1 MPYETEL
8 KFRIPA
14 ARLAAVRRA
23 VATRTAVVEPLAAV
37 YLDTPDEH
45 LAQARVALRLRREGV
60 QWVQTLKAEGAGA
73 MQRLEHNVPLGQPG
87 GAGDGGD
94 GADSPASA
102 KRPKH
107 DLARHAGTE
116 AGALLTRVL
125 AGAGNAPLVERYATE
140 VQRTRRTLRHGGAL
154 IELALD
160 EGCIQAGMASCAVCE
175 IEFELLSGPPQA
187 LLAVAS
193 RWVDRFGLVLDVRSK
208 SERGHRLAT
217 GQASSAPTRA
227 RPLTLSAR
235 SGLDSVLAAMLGNAL
250 GQVLANASALA
261 TPDDADALAAD
272 AADAADAAA
281 AAAAAASAAA
291 AATLAHHP
299 VPDPELLH
307 QLRVGLRR
315 LRTVLT
321 LFAGLLPPAVTG
333 LSPALATVFAQLG
346 AARDRDAMAEWLW
359 PALQAAGAPAM
370 PLTADPGTGGPQVL
384 SALLASPAVQ
394 QLWLA
399 LLGATLPGG
408 PVWPDPAPGADP
420 AARTAPPVRQVLRE
434 PLQRLLRQ
442 VRRDAARFDQLDT
455 TARHR
460 LRRRIKRLRY
470 AVELSASLWPAK
482 RCARF
487 LRALQR
493 AQTPLGAFNDSVV
506 AQDFCQ
512 ALVAQNP
519 QAWFAVGW
527 LAAHR
532 QSLEPPCTQ
541 ALARLS
547 KAGGFG

>member
-37 YLDTPDEH
+37 YLDTPGEH

-60 QWVQTLKAEGAGA
+60 QWVQTLEAEGAGA

-87 GAGDGGD
+87 GAGGGGD
-94 GADSPASA
+94 GADSPAGA
-102 KRPKH
+102 KRPTH

-160 EGCIQAGMASCAVCE
+160 EGRIQAGTASCAVCE

-235 SGLDSVLAAMLGNAL
+235 GGLDSVLAAMLGNAL
-250 GQVLANASALA
+250 DQVLANASVLA
-261 TPDDADALAAD
+261 APADALAP
-272 AADAADAAA
+272 AAA
-281 AAAAAASAAA
+281 AAAAAA
-291 AATLAHHP
+291 TLADHP

-321 LFAGLLPPAVTG
+321 LLGGLLPPAVTG
-333 LSPALATVFAQLG
+333 LSPALATLFAQLG

-370 PLTADPGTGGPQVL
+370 PLAADPDTGAPQAL
-384 SALLASPAVQ
+384 SAMLASPAVQ

-442 VRRDAARFDQLDT
+442 VRRDAARFDRLDT

-470 AVELSASLWPAK
+470 AVELSASLWPSK

-506 AQDFCQ
+506 AQDYCQ

-527 LAAHR
+527 LAAYR
-532 QSLEPPCTQ
+532 QSLEPPCVQ
-541 ALARLS
+541 ALARLA

>member
-1 MPYETEL
+1 MAYETEL

-37 YLDTPDEH
+37 YLDTPGEH
-45 LAQARVALRLRREGV
+45 LAKARVALRLRREGV
-60 QWVQTLKAEGAGA
+60 QWVQTLKAEGAGT

-94 GADSPASA
+94 GGDGVSAPAGA
-102 KRPKH
+102 NRPAH

-116 AGALLTRVL
+116 AGALLARVL
-125 AGAGNAPLVERYATE
+125 ADAGNAPLVERYATE

-160 EGCIQAGMASCAVCE
+160 EGRIWAGTASCAVCE
-175 IEFELLSGPPQA
+175 IEFELLSGSPQA

-227 RPLTLSAR
+227 RSLTLSAR
-235 SGLDSVLAAMLGNAL
+235 SGVDSVLAAMLGNAL
-250 GQVLANASALA
+250 GQVLANASVLA
-261 TPDDADALAAD
+261 APDDADTP
-272 AADAADAAA
+272 AAA
-281 AAAAAASAAA
+281 AAATAVAAAPADYSE
-291 AATLAHHP
+291 
-299 VPDPELLH
+299 PDPELLH

-321 LFAGLLPPAVTG
+321 LFGGLLPPAVTG
-333 LSPALATVFAQLG
+333 LSPTLAALFAQLG

-359 PALQAAGAPAM
+359 PALQAAGAPPM
-370 PLTADPGTGGPQVL
+370 PLPADPDVGSPRAL
-384 SALLASPAVQ
+384 AALLASPAVQ

-408 PVWPDPAPGADP
+408 GVWPDPAPGADP
-420 AARTAPPVRQVLRE
+420 AALTATPVRQVLRE

-442 VRRDAARFDQLDT
+442 VCRVAARFDRLDT

-470 AVELSASLWPAK
+470 AVELSASLWPVK

-493 AQTPLGAFNDSVV
+493 AQTPLGEFNDSVV
-506 AQDFCQ
+506 AQDYCQ
-512 ALVAQNP
+512 ALVAQDP

-541 ALARLS
+541 ALARLA
-547 KAGGFG
+547 KAGGFW

>member
-1 MPYETEL
+1 MSYETEL

-37 YLDTPDEH
+37 YLDTPGEH
-45 LAQARVALRLRREGV
+45 LAKARVALRLRREGV

-73 MQRLEHNVPLGQPG
+73 MQRLEHNVPIGQPG
-87 GAGDGGD
+87 GTGDGRDGADD
-94 GADSPASA
+94 GADSPAGA
-102 KRPKH
+102 NRPTH

-116 AGALLTRVL
+116 AGAMLTRVL

-160 EGCIQAGMASCAVCE
+160 EGRIWAGTASCAVCE

-193 RWVDRFGLVLDVRSK
+193 RWVARFGLVLDVRSK
-208 SERGHRLAT
+208 SERGHRLST
-217 GQASSAPTRA
+217 GQSSSAPTRA
-227 RPLTLSAR
+227 RSLTLSAR

-250 GQVLANASALA
+250 GQVLANASVLA
-261 TPDDADALAAD
+261 TPDDVDTP
-272 AADAADAAA
+272 
-281 AAAAAASAAA
+281 A
-291 AATLAHHP
+291 AATAAIAATAVAAAPADHP
-299 VPDPELLH
+299 QPDPELLH

-333 LSPALATVFAQLG
+333 LSPALATLFAQLG

-359 PALQAAGAPAM
+359 PALQAAGAPPMAL
-370 PLTADPGTGGPQVL
+370 PADPHAGSPRAL
-384 SALLASPAVQ
+384 AALLASPAVQ

-399 LLGATLPGG
+399 MLGATLPGG
-408 PVWPDPAPGADP
+408 CVRPDPAPGVGP
-420 AARTAPPVRQVLRE
+420 AARTAPTVRQVLRE

-442 VRRDAARFDQLDT
+442 VRRDAARFDRLDT
-455 TARHR
+455 MSRHR

-470 AVELSASLWPAK
+470 AVELSASLWPVK

-493 AQTPLGAFNDSVV
+493 AQTPLGEFNDSVV
-506 AQDFCQ
+506 AQDYCQ
-512 ALVAQNP
+512 ALVAQDP

-541 ALARLS
+541 ALARLA
-547 KAGGFG
+547 KADGFW